1 MTKAEQ
7 LNKNTSKTEKPKRLK
22 KCHYCHERKVP
33 YGDMRTF
40 CFDNECIKAHN
51 KKTKKR
57 EKSKAKKEHNENDTE
72 WLLKEAQKAFNK
84 YIRKRDE
91 LLPCVSCGYVFTY
104 LDGEKCESGR
114 QRQAGHL
121 KPEAKNAL
129 LRFTEDNVHSQCNH
143 CNDPFY
149 GLKGNVAEYEKN
161 LRVRIG
167 DERVDKLFAPKVVKK
182 WSVLELKEIIDTYKS
197 KIRDLDDYDCR

>member
-7 LNKNTSKTEKPKRLK
+7 LRKNFTKKEKPKRLK
-22 KCHYCHERKVP
+22 KCHYCKDRVIP

-40 CFDNECIKAHN
+40 CFKNECIEAHN
-51 KKTKKR
+51 KKTSTQKHK
-57 EKSKAKKEHNENDTE
+57 KAKKEFNENDTE
-72 WLLKEAQKAFNK
+72 WLLKEAQKVFNK

-91 LLPCVSCGYVFTY
+91 MLPCVSCGYVFTY

-121 KPEAKNAL
+121 KTEAKNAL
-129 LRFTEDNVHSQCNH
+129 LRFNEDNVHSQCNH

-149 GLKGNVAEYEKN
+149 GLKGNVGEYEKN

-167 DERVDKLFAPKVVKK
+167 DDRVDKLFVPKVVKK
-182 WSVLELKEIIDTYKS
+182 WTIEELKGIIDTYKQ
-197 KIRDLDDYDCR
+197 KVKEIG